1 MDTNDVLHLVR
12 SGAWIPL
19 IAAAVGAAIR
29 LSKTDAAVAWC
40 PWVTKPEHRAWW
52 ALGLGVVGGIADRIV
67 AGANARDAVIV
78 GLFGGLI
85 AGQTSI
91 AAHEV
96 VIEGWRKGRE
106 VGLKKPPKGPTPPT
120 ELPDADLVSIRPSP
134 PANPPP
140 APTIRYL
147 GFLAVLVMSCSG
159 SISCSGSS
167 AATREATCNLF
178 KLGAD
183 LCPMVIIP
191 MKDGTTVMMPRDKLQ
206 ELAQRYQQP
215 APSDAGSDQ

>member
-29 LSKTDAAVAWC
+29 LSKTDAAVAWF
-40 PWVTKPEHRAWW
+40 PWVTKPEHRAYW
-52 ALGLGVVGGIADRIV
+52 ALALGIAGGIADRIV

-78 GLFGGLI
+78 GLFGGLL

-91 AAHEV
+91 AGHEV
-96 VIEGWRKGRE
+96 IVEGIRNGRDIW
-106 VGLKKPPKGPTPPT
+106 VKKPPAGPTAT
-120 ELPDADLVSIRPSP
+120 QLPDADLVSIRPSP

-140 APTIRYL
+140 APTIRYV
-147 GFLAVLVMSCSG
+147 GFLAVLVM
-159 SISCSGSS
+159 SCSGSS

-206 ELAQRYQQP
+206 DLAQRYQQP